1 MNFDRL
7 EKRAEVLAKVVVC
20 IADLYHDGNL
30 DAGQKGLL
38 ETLLGAGILYL
49 PSGKELFTGKISK
62 AALEKIITDPKIKLV
77 EEHGFPRKVAGKSL
91 FCDHLEDLKLDYTK
105 LQNLYLNKMGRYN
118 LVLKEENNKLKKF
131 QKTNTFISEKEA
143 YKSAG
148 IELVSIDESHYNLP
162 QLKKFNPNPPAKST
176 KVKKEKKGVTTKTIS
191 KSIPK
196 QKETIVDKV
205 KNMTFGQTVQLK
217 KGKNVSQTYVIFMK
231 YIIDNF
237 SNKLYQIDILSKF
250 IKDNPIDESFGKAV
264 FYKRI
269 VGHNDWY
276 FSTYFGT
283 AAKYSNMKKISDE
296 LKFNL
301 ELVD

>member
-1 MNFDRL
+1 MNFKEL
-7 EKRAEVLAKVVVC
+7 EKRTEVLAKVVVC

-38 ETLLGAGILYL
+38 ETLIGAGIWYL

-62 AALEKIITDPKIKLV
+62 NALEKIITDPKVKLV

-91 FCDHLEDLKLDYTK
+91 FCDYLEDLKLDYTK
-105 LQNLYLNKMGRYN
+105 LHNLYLNKMGRFN

-131 QKTNTFISEKEA
+131 QKTNTFISEEEA

-148 IELVSIDESHYNLP
+148 IELVSIDESHFNLH

-176 KVKKEKKGVTTKTIS
+176 KVKKEKKGITTKTIS
-191 KSIPK
+191 RSISK
-196 QKETIVDKV
+196 QKKTIVDV
-205 KNMTFGQTVQLK
+205 VQNITFGKTVKLK
-217 KGKNVSQTYVIFMK
+217 KGENDSQTYVIFMK

-237 SNKLYQIDILSKF
+237 SNKLYHVDILSKF
-250 IKDNPIDESFGKAV
+250 IKDNPIDESFGRAV
-264 FYKRI
+264 YYKRI
-269 VGHNDWY
+269 VGYNDWY
-276 FSTYFGT
+276 FSTYFDT
-283 AAKYSNMKKISDE
+283 AAKYSNMKKIADE